1 MAKSLVW
8 VEIIS
13 EVVGPIKVIVEVGVR
28 SPSVRNAPAVPAITP
43 VLAPSEQ
50 APVGPVLGAAAVLLV
65 PPVRQRAQVMVG
77 RATGITFIKSR
88 SLVVR
93 AQTTLS
99 SLLPQA
105 WYQWRRTWV
114 LSILIEGGTRPITQ
128 QRCFLLL
135 EGHRALRRVRPPR
148 RVWLSL
154 RSLHV
159 SLRPHQRA
167 LWRSLLALGTRGPT
181 HFLWRSQH

>member
-1 MAKSLVW
+1 MAKSLVR
-8 VEIIS
+8 VEIIP
-13 EVVGPIKVIVEVGVR
+13 EVVGPIEVIVEVGVR
-28 SPSVRNAPAVPAITP
+28 PPSVGHAPAVPAITP

-50 APVGPVLGAAAVLLV
+50 APLRPVLGAAAVLLV

-77 RATGITFIKSR
+77 WPTGIAFIKTR

-99 SLLPQA
+99 SLLAQA
-105 WYQWRRTWV
+105 WYQRRRTRV
-114 LSILIEGGTRPITQ
+114 LSILIEGGARPIPQ
-128 QRCFLLL
+128 QRRFLLL
-135 EGHRALRRVRPPR
+135 EGQRALGRVRPPR

-159 SLRPHQRA
+159 SLRPHQGA
-167 LWRSLLALGTRGPT
+167 LWRSLLALGTRRPT
-181 HFLWRSQH
+181 HFLRRSQH